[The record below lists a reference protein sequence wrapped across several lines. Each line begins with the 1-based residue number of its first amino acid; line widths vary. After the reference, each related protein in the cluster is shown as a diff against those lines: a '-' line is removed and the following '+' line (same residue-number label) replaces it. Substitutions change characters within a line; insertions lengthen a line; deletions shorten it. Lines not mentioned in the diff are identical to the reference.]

1 MKKNK
6 ILLILIITLILIS
19 FTSAQIQIQ
28 KYSTGFEISAQEQ
41 EIKLCPC
48 SDIIDEILINNK
60 APYPQVFEITTNQ
73 ELAQTTT
80 PQITLGPNQQ
90 IQIPIILNA
99 NCQTKNTKDTYEV
112 TVKSTTGEE
121 QKITRTLE
129 ITTCQTINAELY
141 TTKNIKNICEETTYT
156 IKLTNPSTITEEYII
171 KTKNNQENY
180 DITKYEVTLQPNQI
194 SLLNFTYTPDCL
206 THGIITNEFLV
217 ESKKTKLKTELNH
230 QIEIIPRYDFSIYG
244 TEELTSCREEIIKIP
259 YTIKNEG
266 KIENTYDLRL
276 RRNPTFIT
284 LEKSQAT
291 IQPNETKTINLI
303 IQPGS
308 RTQNEYEFTIQARS
322 KLINQEAEKKIRLTL
337 NDCHN
342 AKLEI
347 KTPETLKVC
356 QGTQELELTLQ
367 NTGTQQETYTLKTN
381 TPTATINN
389 NTVTLQPQQEI
400 KLDLTINTKNFE
412 NKIYFEVNAYANRN
426 LLKHWRDSI
435 ILDIVPTN
443 KCTEIKFPNQYVT
456 YSRNYEENITMNIQ
470 NTGIQ
475 RETYTIT
482 YQGNDFLKLQEQTI
496 TLNAQEEKTI
506 TLNKQEE
513 KEKEKQHYYF
523 SITLQNQNKDNYT
536 KEFKLVITK
545 TPLIEKAINYTKN
558 TPCFLIG
565 LILLLTI
572 LIYSFI
578 IIIFQKGFGKKTKIA
593 IAIILFIIFATSL
606 IITGTPQPINPKLE
620 QPEDPYSFKI
630 YENKK
635 ITLDLNNYIIDPDND
650 TLIFQIENKPTHLNL
665 TLQENILIIHAIE
678 QGNDRFR
685 ISANDNR
692 GGEVITP
699 RYTIEIIPYTKL
711 TIKEYYENYCGYVNL
726 ALLLILITIILFT
739 NKKEKQKEKEE
750 KPTRIKKL
758 TKKIAKKNTRKKK

>member
-28 KYSTGFEISAQEQ
+28 KYSTGFEISAQKQ

-48 SDIIDEILINNK
+48 SEIIDEILINNK

-141 TTKNIKNICEETTYT
+141 TTNNIKNICEETTYT

-180 DITKYEVTLQPNQI
+180 NITKYEVTLQPNQI
-194 SLLNFTYTPDCL
+194 SLLNFTYTPNCL
-206 THGIITNEFLV
+206 THGTITNEFTI
-217 ESKKTKLKTELNH
+217 ESKKTKLRTDLSH
-230 QIEIIPRYDFSIYG
+230 QLEIIPRYDFSIYG
-244 TEELTSCREEIIKIP
+244 TEEITSCREEIIKIP
-259 YTIKNEG
+259 YTVKNEG
-266 KIENTYDLRL
+266 EIENTYDLRL

-284 LEKSQAT
+284 LEESQVT
-291 IQPNETKTINLI
+291 LQPNETKTINLI

-308 RTQNEYEFTIQARS
+308 RTQNEYEFTIHARS
-322 KLINQEAEKKIRLTL
+322 KIINQEAQKKINLIL

-347 KTPETLKVC
+347 TTPETLRVC
-356 QGTQELELTLQ
+356 QGTQKLELTLK
-367 NTGTQQETYTLKTN
+367 NTGTQQETYTLTTN
-381 TPTATINN
+381 TPKATINN

-400 KLDLTINTKNFE
+400 KLDLTINTENFE
-412 NKIYFEVNAYANRN
+412 NKIYFEINAYANRN
-426 LLKHWRDSI
+426 LLKHWSDSI
-435 ILDIVPTN
+435 ILDVVPKN
-443 KCTEIKFPNQYVT
+443 KCTEIKFPNQYVI
-456 YSRNYEENITMNIQ
+456 YSRNYEENITINIQ
-470 NTGIQ
+470 NTGIKT
-475 RETYTIT
+475 ETYTIT
-482 YQGNDFLKLQEQTI
+482 YQGNDFLTLQEQII
-496 TLNAQEEKTI
+496 TLNTQEQKTI
-506 TLNKQEE
+506 TLTKQKENEE
-513 KEKEKQHYYF
+513 QKHYF
-523 SITLQNQNKDNYT
+523 SITLKNQNNDTYT

-565 LILLLTI
+565 LIILLTI
-572 LIYSFI
+572 LIYGFVSI
-578 IIIFQKGFGKKTKIA
+578 ILQKGFGKKTKTI

-606 IITGTPQPINPKLE
+606 IITKIPQPINPKLT

-635 ITLDLNNYIIDPDND
+635 ITLDLNNYITDPDND
-650 TLIFQIENKPTHLNL
+650 TLIFQIENQPTRLNL
-665 TLQENILIIHAIE
+665 TLQENILVIQAIE

-685 ISANDNR
+685 ISAKDNR

-699 RYTIEIIPYTKL
+699 RYTIEIIPYKKL
-711 TIKEYYENYCGYVNL
+711 TTQECYENYCGYINL
-726 ALLLILITIILFT
+726 TLLLILIMIILFT
-739 NKKEKQKEKEE
+739 NKKEKQKQKTEEE
-750 KPTRIKKL
+750 KPIKIKKL
-758 TKKIAKKNTRKKK
+758 TKKIAKKNTRNKK